1 MKNLPYIIISSLLFI
16 IINGCTKNANDELWQ
31 QIAAADSLMFI
42 NPDSS
47 LKIISS
53 IERIDDSNDA
63 TKAYYHLIST
73 QAKSRNGMLSDTDS
87 SIFKAVDY
95 YTNNKSDHKK
105 LAWSLV
111 YASEVNE
118 KRGNDSL
125 ALKYIR
131 EAANI
136 AENEKLNDG
145 LLNTFIYNF
154 WGDILY
160 GERPFHDAIDKY
172 LIAERY
178 ARSICDTSRII
189 SGLIDIGV
197 LYLRNH
203 EYETGRNYLER
214 AINFIDMYPE
224 KSQRLPRIYE
234 RISTSYHMED
244 NNEKSLFWITKAI
257 NSVSS
262 NDSTSLWNLQLCKA
276 EILIE
281 LGILDSVPHY
291 LDNSKY
297 ERHAKSYS
305 NQALFELVKAK
316 YEARRGDY
324 KKAYDTHVKYSALLD
339 SMYIEKERNRVAEF
353 QRRYDYQDVALE
365 RDRIKIESQA
375 NDIRWLWIAVGLLT
389 LALVALCY
397 AYSQRRKRINV
408 EIARD
413 KSINS
418 AVTGIE
424 EQMRQDL
431 LRRDRHIENLRNRVI
446 MMDNTL
452 DKIRALRDASP
463 RERVAESARFMMT
476 DAEME
481 HMLATVNICHE
492 GFVDGLREEYPTLAD
507 KDVEICAMIK
517 LGLQS
522 RDIALLMGMSDNTL
536 KTRKKR
542 LKKEKFS
549 EETADMQFDEWIQSK
564 NYGREPDDY

>member
-1 MKNLPYIIISSLLFI
+1 MKILPINLISIILIYIVTGC
-16 IINGCTKNANDELWQ
+16 INRHNEQWQ
-31 QIAAADSLMFI
+31 KIATADSLMFI
-42 NPDSS
+42 LPDSA
-47 LKIISS
+47 LKIISQIHD
-53 IERIDDSNDA
+53 IENSDSK
-63 TKAYYHLIST
+63 TRAYYSLINT

-262 NDSTSLWNLQLCKA
+262 NDSTTLWNLQLCKA

-297 ERHAKSYS
+297 ERYAKSYS

-418 AVTGIE
+418 AVTSME
-424 EQMRQDL
+424 EKMRHEL
-431 LRRDRHIENLRNRVI
+431 LRRDRHIESLRNRVI

-463 RERVAESARFMMT
+463 RERVTESARFMMT